1 MADLLNEMDRVVL
14 AEDLSAEDVTVGV
27 KKDLPAGTEG
37 LVVDVRQHDRGG
49 YTGPDGYTVEF
60 ARGRSESGGVQKY
73 SHVHLSPEQVRP
85 APEAVPAKAR
95 APAPGKRPRARQL

>member
-27 KKDLPAGTEG
+27 KKGLPAGTEG
-37 LVVDVRQHDRGG
+37 LVVDVRQHGRGG

-60 ARGRSESGGVQKY
+60 RSESGGRFPNYQL
-73 SHVHLSPEQVRP
+73 VHLSPEQVRP
-85 APEAVPAKAR
+85 ADEP
-95 APAPGKRPRARQL
+95 